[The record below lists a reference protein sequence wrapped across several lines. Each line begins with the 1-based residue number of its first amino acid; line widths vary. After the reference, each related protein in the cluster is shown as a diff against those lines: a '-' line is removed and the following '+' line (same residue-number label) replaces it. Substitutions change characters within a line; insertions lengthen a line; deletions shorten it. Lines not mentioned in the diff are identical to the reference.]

1 MFCQVQNILHIIL
14 YSKKRY
20 RAIPYLRPAQ
30 KQSKKTEPEK
40 TKTMR
45 AAQKRNAFKR
55 KQRTLTETARGM
67 TRGMAR
73 GTARGMARG
82 MSRKNGVCGSAD
94 AVKDG

>member
-40 TKTMR
+40 SKTMR
-45 AAQKRNAFKR
+45 AAQKRNAFKHT
-55 KQRTLTETARGM
+55 QRTLTETAQGVVQGM
-67 TRGMAR
+67 TRGM
-73 GTARGMARG
+73 TRG

>member
-40 TKTMR
+40 SKTMR

-55 KQRTLTETARGM
+55 TLTETAQGVVQGM
-67 TRGMAR
+67 TRGM
-73 GTARGMARG
+73 TRG